1 MRRRPDRYMIMAAF
15 FSRSEASADFI
26 TGLASAL
33 PSLSSRGEA
42 VDIDFPAVAMAVLGQ
57 VCWR

>member
-1 MRRRPDRYMIMAAF
+1 MIMAAF